1 MTEEFGKWDV
11 DFLRV
16 ALWVLRTVDGV
27 SELRRVLTLCG
38 SV

>member
-1 MTEEFGKWDV
+1 MPEEFGKWDV

-27 SELRRVLTLCG
+27 SERRRVLMICG